1 MAAGQIR
8 CPDCDRMLRPWG
20 WARTRLLRG
29 MGNTVVRVRPRRA
42 MCCGCDA
49 THVLMPVLAL
59 CRRADLVEVIG
70 AALAAKALG
79 SGASVIARSLRRP
92 RDTVR
97 GWLRRFAMHANAF
110 RAMFTRTLVAVSP
123 DPQTP
128 AAAGSPFA
136 DAVAAI
142 VGAWLAVLGRW
153 PAVGTVSPWQFA
165 CALTRSG
172 LLAPA
177 GA

>member
-1 MAAGQIR
+1 M
-8 CPDCDRMLRPWG
+8 CP
-20 WARTRLLRG
+20 
-29 MGNTVVRVRPRRA
+29 
-42 MCCGCDA
+42 GCDA
-49 THVLMPVLAL
+49 THVLMPVVAL
-59 CRRADLVEVIG
+59 VRRADLVEVIG

-79 SGASVIARSLRRP
+79 AGAAAIGRSLGRP

-97 GWLRRFAMHANAF
+97 GWLRRFALCANAL
-110 RAMFTRTLVAVSP
+110 RAMFTVTLVAVSA

-142 VGAWLAVLGRW
+142 VGAWLAVAGRW
-153 PAVGTVSPWQFA
+153 PAVGTVSPWHFA
-165 CALTRSG
+165 CAVTQGG
-172 LLAPA
+172 LLAPV